1 MSNNSGLDQLAEA
14 SSLTDALLEIQQDL
28 QSLHEGVNRL
38 KGTGSHSTLHLPQSG
53 DERASETI
61 MPQSGVQEPTKRIPG
76 TSWIEEMDILNPILA
91 EEPSDTARIVEVT
104 PRTEACI
111 NAGFSQCLTPPG
123 DACTASIFSQRC
135 QQPLPPYLDKVY
147 ADSCSKSTTQSDRA
161 LAHIQALTLDA
172 VGPLSEAL
180 EMINCEEEEEE
191 EEVEVDLEK
200 LGATLGATMTFI
212 GNASTQMANLRRQ
225 RIMEDINKDL
235 VPFTM
240 EQETHFTAQ
249 APMLFGPEFMK
260 NATEH
265 WDQVKALRRMREK
278 PAPSG
283 FQKAQFRP
291 GRKKVATVRMSP
303 YNKDARPGPKAQK

>member
-1 MSNNSGLDQLAEA
+1 MGRGNGYPVD
-14 SSLTDALLEIQQDL
+14 
-28 QSLHEGVNRL
+28 
-38 KGTGSHSTLHLPQSG
+38 
-53 DERASETI
+53 
-61 MPQSGVQEPTKRIPG
+61 
-76 TSWIEEMDILNPILA
+76 PILA
-91 EEPSDTARIVEVT
+91 EEPGDAARIVEVT

-111 NAGFSQCLTPPG
+111 KAGFQSMPNAIRRCLRSKHILAKAPTTIAP
-123 DACTASIFSQRC
+123 R
-135 QQPLPPYLDKVY
+135 LDKVY
-147 ADSCSKSTTQSDRA
+147 ADSCSKSTKQSDRA
-161 LAHIQALTLDA
+161 LARIQALTLDA

-180 EMINCEEEEEE
+180 EMINCEEED
-191 EEVEVDLEK
+191 EVEVDLEK
-200 LGATLGATMTFI
+200 LGATLEAAMTFI

-291 GRKKVATVRMSP
+291 SRKKVATIRRSP